1 MRTREKATCVDKQSL
16 NLLKRESRDL
26 GVAEDDEDEADK
38 TDTSVCGKKKEFS
51 DLLEAVEIEE
61 SEDKILAEA
70 DPRALLSDMG

>member
-38 TDTSVCGKKKEFS
+38 ADTGV
-51 DLLEAVEIEE
+51 
-61 SEDKILAEA
+61 
-70 DPRALLSDMG
+70 